1 MAKRGGVGPRPPPP
15 AQLGTRERG
24 PEPRTPGD
32 KLSSARAQSARSRQA
47 PGMEMRTRGLERTAK
62 PQRAAGGRSRFPGA
76 LGGDADPTAL
86 DQHGA
91 RSHSQAER
99 ALSV

>member
-1 MAKRGGVGPRPPPP
+1 
-15 AQLGTRERG
+15 
-24 PEPRTPGD
+24 
-32 KLSSARAQSARSRQA
+32 
-47 PGMEMRTRGLERTAK
+47 MRTRGLERTAK

-91 RSHSQAER
+91 RSHSQAESTER
-99 ALSV
+99 LGQRCSRLPVPGSSLSAHDTLLKGTAAPTRTKAPGHAESLG